1 MDFQLLD
8 QVSNETGKTWGTSQ
22 PQKLEWSTK
31 IDNSL
36 TSNVFWIAKD
46 MGTFATAVKWEVSH
60 DNWRSLK
67 NKDSTRKRGNLT
79 FNKFYNSGPPVLVG
93 GIPTPL
99 KNMSSS
105 VGMMKFPIYG
115 KIKNVPNHQPAMV
128 TWTSS
133 VNSGRCLCKFLMLQ
147 QQIEDHF
154 WSMHPMT
161 TGCWLSWF
169 QRSKMSQLYLA

>member
-1 MDFQLLD
+1 
-8 QVSNETGKTWGTSQ
+8 
-22 PQKLEWSTK
+22 
-31 IDNSL
+31 
-36 TSNVFWIAKD
+36 

-99 KNMSSS
+99 KNISSS

-115 KIKNVPNHQPAMV
+115 TIKAM
-128 TWTSS
+128 
-133 VNSGRCLCKFLMLQ
+133 FQ
-147 QQIEDHF
+147 
-154 WSMHPMT
+154 T
-161 TGCWLSWF
+161 TN
-169 QRSKMSQLYLA
+169 QLFINIPLPEG